1 MSTPFAQAVDILGS
15 QKRMAEVCGVSQQLV
30 SVYVVEERA
39 ARPEWVLP
47 IERATREAGNE
58 VSRHELRPDIYP
70 LEEAHAVATPLAEQ
84 FKPQAAE

>member
-1 MSTPFAQAVDILGS
+1 MSTPFVQAIEIVGS
-15 QKRMAEVCGVSQQLV
+15 QKRMAEVCGVSQQLI

-39 ARPEWVLP
+39 PQAEWVLP

-70 LEEAHAVATPLAEQ
+70 VDEGKVVPTPLAEQ